1 MPRSAFET
9 DPEPTMSSL
18 VTALRSPF
26 ALTSAL
32 LLGACSFGA
41 PKLQE
46 TRELVLSVSPGSH
59 LTIEAGAGP
68 MTVEGDD
75 GDSIRVEAGIYQR
88 SANDDYR
95 LVLEADGENGAR
107 LVAEAAST
115 AFSSSDYIDLT
126 ILVPRSTHLRIEDG
140 SGSIRVRGVDGDLDL
155 EDGSGSVTIAMIGG
169 NITINDGSGS
179 LSIEGIGGDLR
190 IDDGSGSIDVS
201 EVAGKVTVSDGSG
214 ADVPHGP
221 PGAGPDFALAD
232 RIRWGPAP
240 CHCACAHD
248 LCCGRPGHD
257 RRDVLRHERELRA
270 GALALGL
277 G

>member
-1 MPRSAFET
+1 MFRSPTPALLPWMKAGASLSMTFAAVIDCPQEIHARCAFET
-9 DPEPTMSSL
+9 DPEPPMSKLS
-18 VTALRSPF
+18 TALRIPF
-26 ALTSAL
+26 AITSTL
-32 LLGACSFGA
+32 LLGACFFGE
-41 PKLQE
+41 PTLQE
-46 TRELVLSVSPGSH
+46 TRELALSVSPGSQ

-107 LVAEAAST
+107 LLAEAAST
-115 AFSSSDYIDLT
+115 AFGGSDYIDLT
-126 ILVPRSTHLRIEDG
+126 ILVPRSMDLRIEDG

-214 ADVPHGP
+214 SITVRNAGDFELLEDGSGSVNLEGIRSRAD
-221 PGAGPDFALAD
+221 
-232 RIRWGPAP
+232 
-240 CHCACAHD
+240 
-248 LCCGRPGHD
+248 
-257 RRDVLRHERELRA
+257 
-270 GALALGL
+270 
-277 G
+277 